1 MTPKNKTKKPHNPK
15 HRTVSF
21 RKARL
26 MREAEE
32 AALNERL
39 EQHADMELE
48 QAAELAADIRGEE
61 E

>member
-1 MTPKNKTKKPHNPK
+1 MTPKKTKPAKNPK
-15 HRTVSF
+15 HRTMSF

-26 MREAEE
+26 MREAE
-32 AALNERL
+32 AALIERL

-48 QAAELAADIRGEE
+48 QAAELSAIIRGEE